1 MMYNPQL
8 DTFLQVAS
16 LGSFSK
22 AAEAMFIT
30 APAVIKQINLLE
42 ESLGVKLFV
51 RTHRGLRLTEAG
63 KSMYGDAKRIIQD
76 CNEAVVRAR
85 NAMQDSENIARIGT
99 SPMTPGQFVLKLW
112 PAIQEQCPD
121 IKFQL
126 VPFENTPQNARNI
139 LRNLGQNIDIVPGA
153 FDQNFLQSRKC
164 AGLEL
169 IQAPIRCA
177 VSIYHR
183 LAEKNSL
190 TIQDFYGPP
199 PRVDEQLACT
209 PADELLSLEV
219 LQPQNI
225 RDTLHA
231 YQLAK
236 RRNGVLFLWP
246 AETTGKLV

>member
-22 AAEAMFIT
+22 AAESMFIT

-63 KSMYGDAKRIIQD
+63 KSMYGDTKRIIQD

-85 NAMQDSENIARIGT
+85 NAMQDSENIVRIGT

-169 IQAPIRCA
+169 IQAPNRCENSNA
-177 VSIYHR
+177 VLMTIDPWAGIHPLLKVLPMDWDYKMSFGLLHSPKPSPAVCR
-183 LAEKNSL
+183 LLDA
-190 TIQDFYGPP
+190 FRAVY
-199 PRVDEQLACT
+199 
-209 PADELLSLEV
+209 
-219 LQPQNI
+219 
-225 RDTLHA
+225 
-231 YQLAK
+231 
-236 RRNGVLFLWP
+236 
-246 AETTGKLV
+246 